1 MAGLLRARHP
11 HTLSGFRFRPYE
23 WDRVVKGTDRL
34 LARSGQPA
42 AEVRATLRELVPEY
56 RPPGEGA

>member
-1 MAGLLRARHP
+1 MKMAVKTSHP
-11 HTLSGFRFRPYE
+11 RIFIGKFRPYE

>member
-1 MAGLLRARHP
+1 MFRAYRLLGRHP
-11 HTLSGFRFRPYE
+11 TLIRPSD

-34 LARSGQPA
+34 LARAGQPA

-56 RPPGEGA
+56 RPPGEGR